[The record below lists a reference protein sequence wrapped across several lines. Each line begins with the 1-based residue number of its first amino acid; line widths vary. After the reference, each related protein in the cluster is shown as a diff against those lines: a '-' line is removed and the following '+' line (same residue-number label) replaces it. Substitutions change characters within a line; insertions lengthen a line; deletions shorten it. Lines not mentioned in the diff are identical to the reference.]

1 MKILHTGD
9 VHFQNS
15 PLLEEIKKCAV
26 KIVETAQKE
35 KPDLVVIAG
44 DLFDHGVQLGS
55 PASIEAVRFVQALGD
70 VSPVII
76 IRGTTTHDT
85 ERAVE
90 VMKEIK
96 TRNPIYSTEMV
107 EHVGFYQNGFAP
119 INADD
124 DLRANDLLAVISCFP
139 TVSKARIASVLNPE
153 DMSCLNNEGSKLI
166 ADVLEYLGKKNEKFT
181 AKGIPTIF
189 VGHGTVNGAIAS
201 TGQTMNGHDLEWT
214 VGDLRLAGCSLY
226 CLGHIHRA
234 QAWGNIFYCGSITRL
249 NYGEEEEKGFYIHNI
264 ESNIESNTVESVFI
278 PTPAR
283 KIKTKRVEGLPT
295 DDLLA
300 DVEEGDCVR
309 IVYEVNEED
318 LSRVNEDILKKV
330 ALERG
335 AVEVKIEKTIIPQQR
350 IRAEGI
356 SRVHSS
362 EEKLKRWA
370 ELTGVEITPSVI
382 EKLQILQT
390 LEVI

>member
-26 KIVETAQKE
+26 RVVETAREE

-55 PASIEAVRFVQALGD
+55 PASIEAVKFVQALGD

-85 ERAVE
+85 EKAVE

-96 TRNPIYSTEMV
+96 TRNPVYSTEMV
-107 EHVGFYQNGFAP
+107 EQVGLYEEGFTQIKGDNG
-119 INADD
+119 
-124 DLRANDLLAVISCFP
+124 LKAVISCFP
-139 TVSKARIASVLNPE
+139 TVSKARIASVLNPD
-153 DMSCLNNEGSKLI
+153 DMYCLNNEGSKLI
-166 ADVLEYLGKKNEKFT
+166 TDVLEYLGKKNIEFS

-201 TGQTMNGHDLEWT
+201 TGQTMNGRDLEWT
-214 VGDLRLAGCSLY
+214 VGDLRLAKCFLY
-226 CLGHIHRA
+226 CLGHIHKA
-234 QAWGNIFYCGSITRL
+234 QAWGNIFYCGSLTRL
-249 NYGEEEEKGFYIHNI
+249 NYGEEEEKGFYIHNLN
-264 ESNIESNTVESVFI
+264 SLATRYRSPVTSLFI

-283 KIKTKRVEGLPT
+283 KIKTKRVDGLPT
-295 DDLLA
+295 EDLLA
-300 DVEEGDCVR
+300 DVVEGDCVR
-309 IVYEVNEED
+309 IVYEVDEED
-318 LSRVNEDILKKV
+318 LSKVNEDILKKV

-335 AVEVKIEKTIIPQQR
+335 AAEVKIEKTIVPKLR
-350 IRAEGI
+350 VRAEGI

-362 EEKLKRWA
+362 EEKLRRWA
-370 ELTGVEITPSVI
+370 ELTGVEITPSLV
-382 EKLQILQT
+382 EKLKN
-390 LEVI
+390 LEEGL

>member
-1 MKILHTGD
+1 MKIFHTGD

-15 PLLEEIKKCAV
+15 PLLGEIKKCAV

-70 VSPVII
+70 ISPVII

-85 ERAVE
+85 EKAVM
-90 VMKEIK
+90 VMKEVK
-96 TRNPIYSTEMV
+96 TKNPIYSTEIV
-107 EHVGFYQNGFAP
+107 EQIGLYGDGFAP
-119 INADD
+119 INANDG
-124 DLRANDLLAVISCFP
+124 LGANGLLAVISCFP
-139 TVSKARIASVLNPE
+139 TVSKACIASVLNPE
-153 DMSCLNNEGSKLI
+153 DMSCLGNEGSKLI
-166 ADVLEYLGKKNEKFT
+166 ADVLEYLGRKNESFVS
-181 AKGIPTIF
+181 KGIPTVF

-264 ESNIESNTVESVFI
+264 ESNTVKSTFI

-283 KIKTKRVEGLPT
+283 KIKTKRAEGLPT
-295 DDLLA
+295 EDLLA
-300 DVEEGDCVR
+300 DVTEGDCVR
-309 IVYEVNEED
+309 IVYEINEED
-318 LSRVNEDILKKV
+318 LSRINEDILKKV

-335 AVEVKIEKTIIPQQR
+335 AAEVRIEKTIVPKVR
-350 IRAEGI
+350 VRAEGI
-356 SRVHSS
+356 SSVHSS

-370 ELTGVEITPSVI
+370 ELTGVEITPTVI
-382 EKLQILQT
+382 EKLQMLET

>member
-1 MKILHTGD
+1 MKIVHTGD

-15 PLLEEIKKCAV
+15 SLLEEIKKCAV

-55 PASIEAVRFVQALGD
+55 PASIEAVKFIQALGN

-76 IRGTTTHDT
+76 IRGTTTHDA
-85 ERAVE
+85 EKAIE
-90 VMKEIK
+90 IMKEVK
-96 TRNPIYSTEMV
+96 ANNPIYSTERI
-107 EHVGFYQNGFAP
+107 EQVGFYPNGFAP
-119 INADD
+119 INTDNEF
-124 DLRANDLLAVISCFP
+124 RTNDLLSVISCFP

-153 DMSCLNNEGSKLI
+153 DMSCLNNEGGKLI
-166 ADVLEYLGKKNEKFT
+166 INILEYLGKKNERFT
-181 AKGIPTIF
+181 AKGIPAVFI
-189 VGHGTVNGAIAS
+189 GHGTVHGAIAS

-214 VGDLRLAGCSLY
+214 VGDLKLAGCSLY

-249 NYGEEEEKGFYIHNI
+249 NYGEAEEKGFYIHNV
-264 ESNIESNTVESVFI
+264 ESNTVKSTFI

-283 KIKTKRVEGLPT
+283 KIKTKRAEGLPT
-295 DDLLA
+295 EDLLA
-300 DVEEGDCVR
+300 DVTEGDCVR
-309 IVYEVNEED
+309 IVYEINEED

-335 AVEVKIEKTIIPQQR
+335 AAEVKIEKTIVPKVR
-350 IRAEGI
+350 VRAEGI

-370 ELTGVEITPSVI
+370 ELTGVEITPTVI
-382 EKLQILQT
+382 EKLQMLEET
-390 LEVI
+390 L